1 MPKIDPYCKHFV
13 ILLILECEVVMIILN
28 SAVSSALFGGG

>member
-13 ILLILECEVVMIILN
+13 ILLIIQCEVVMIILKMHT
-28 SAVSSALFGGG
+28 